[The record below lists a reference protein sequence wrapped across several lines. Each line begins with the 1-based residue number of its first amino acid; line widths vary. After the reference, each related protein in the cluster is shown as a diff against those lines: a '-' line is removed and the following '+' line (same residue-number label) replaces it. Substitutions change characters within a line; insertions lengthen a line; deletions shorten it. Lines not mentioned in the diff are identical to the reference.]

1 MKYKVD
7 MEIEVPSTTSEEDIE
22 ELLDKFVELMEVEEC
37 IVKYNL
43 EVKSK

>member
-7 MEIEVPSTTSEEDIE
+7 MEIDAPFIQLEEDLE
-22 ELLDKFVELMEVEEC
+22 ELLDKFVEMMEVEDC